1 MDERPHTGP
10 LPPARPVPY
19 GRPPH
24 PDGDRYPCPPATP
37 LPRRQMLPG
46 LVAAGIVLVV
56 MVAGI
61 AGWLA

>member
-19 GRPPH
+19 GRAPH
-24 PDGDRYPCPPATP
+24 PDGSERYPVPPP
-37 LPRRQMLPG
+37 LPRRQLAAG
-46 LVAAGIVLVV
+46 WVAAGIVLVV